1 MRGFLSQRRC
11 EEIKAQV
18 VEMFEECEVHSC
30 PIDPFYIAEKLYYII
45 RPYSKLE
52 YHEHIEAL
60 MISEDGFS
68 RVEFIP
74 GWGNRYVIYYNDAEL
89 NEGRV
94 RWTLFHEIGHCYL
107 GHHDN
112 LDDSLH
118 DIEEQEAN
126 LFAKNA
132 IAPPPLIA
140 KLNCDCPRAVASHFE
155 TSQQAADFI
164 YIYYEKWRDFGS
176 RYYTD
181 YEMKL
186 LRMFGF
192 AA

>member
-1 MRGFLSQRRC
+1 MRGFLTQRRC

-18 VEMFEECEVHSC
+18 VEMFDECGVNTY
-30 PIDPFYIAEKLYYII
+30 PIDPFYIAEQLCYIL
-45 RPYSKLE
+45 RPYSQLE
-52 YHEHIEAL
+52 FSELLEAWD
-60 MISEDGFS
+60 ISQDGFS
-68 RVEFIP
+68 RVEFFP
-74 GWGNRYVIYYNDAEL
+74 DLGNRYVIYYNDQESS
-89 NEGRV
+89 EGRI

-112 LDDSLH
+112 PDDSLH

-140 KLNCDCPRAVASHFE
+140 KLQCDCPSAIAHRFD
-155 TSQQAADFI
+155 TSLQAAD
-164 YIYYEKWRDFGS
+164 YVYDYYLKWLRYGS
-176 RYYTD
+176 PVYTD
-181 YEMKL
+181 FEIQL
-186 LRMFGF
+186 LRLFGF

>member
-11 EEIKAQV
+11 EEIKALV

-30 PIDPFYIAEKLYYII
+30 PIDPFYIAEQLCYIV
-45 RPYSKLE
+45 RPYSQLSFADQMDAME
-52 YHEHIEAL
+52 
-60 MISEDGFS
+60 ISEDGFS
-68 RVEFIP
+68 KVEFIP
-74 GWGNRYVIYYNDAEL
+74 GLGNRYVIYYNDMEPS
-89 NEGRV
+89 EGRI
-94 RWTLFHEIGHCYL
+94 RWTLFHEIAHCYL

-112 LDDSLH
+112 PDDSLH

-126 LFAKNA
+126 LFTKNA

-140 KLNCDCPRAVASHFE
+140 KLNCDCPSAVAHRFE
-155 TSQQAADFI
+155 TSLQAAD
-164 YIYYEKWRDFGS
+164 YVYDYYLKWLRYGS
-176 RYYTD
+176 PVYTKF
-181 YEMKL
+181 EVRL